1 MTINSPLQI
10 DPKLTRVSVLLV
22 EDDAFALR
30 LAQSVLKQL
39 GVITIWV
46 ARDGAEALNVLRAEA
61 GKIDLIISDWN
72 MPKMSG
78 LELLKTVRAFRPDM
92 PFIML
97 TGKTSPEFVLDAKD
111 NGVNGYISKPF
122 TPEQLYKRLIA
133 VVKAMRQN

>member
-1 MTINSPLQI
+1 MTNPIQI

-30 LAQSVLKQL
+30 MAQSVLTQL
-39 GVITIWV
+39 GVVTIKV
-46 ARDGAEALNVLRAEA
+46 ARDGAEALNVLKAEA

-111 NGVNGYISKPF
+111 NGVNGYVVKPF
-122 TPEQLYKRLIA
+122 SPDQLYRRLIA
-133 VVKAMRQN
+133 VVKSMRAS

>member
-1 MTINSPLQI
+1 MTNAIQI
-10 DPKLTRVSVLLV
+10 DPKLTMVSVLLV

-30 LAQSVLKQL
+30 MAQSVLKQL
-39 GVITIWV
+39 GVVHIKI
-46 ARDGAEALNVLRAEA
+46 ARDGVEALNVLRTEA

-78 LELLKTVRAFRPDM
+78 LELLRTVRAFRPDM

-111 NGVNGYISKPF
+111 NGVNGYVVKPF
-122 TPEQLYKRLIA
+122 SPDQLYKRLIA
-133 VVKAMRQN
+133 VVKAMKQG

>member
-1 MTINSPLQI
+1 MNSPIQI

-30 LAQSVLKQL
+30 MAQSVLKQL
-39 GVITIWV
+39 GVITILV
-46 ARDGAEALNVLRAEA
+46 ARDGEEALSVLRSEA

-111 NGVNGYISKPF
+111 NGVNGYVVKPF
-122 TPEQLYKRLIA
+122 SPDQLYKRLIA
-133 VVKAMRQN
+133 VVKAMRQV

>member
-1 MTINSPLQI
+1 MNNPIQI

-39 GVITIWV
+39 GVITIMV
-46 ARDGAEALNVLRAEA
+46 ARDGAEALNVLRTEA
-61 GKIDLIISDWN
+61 GKIDLIISDWS

-111 NGVNGYISKPF
+111 NGVNGYVIKPF
-122 TPEQLYKRLIA
+122 TPDQLYRRLIA
-133 VVKAMRQN
+133 VVKAMKQS